1 MGVWNES
8 NHKDFEDKFITIRTL
23 IGRMM
28 WMVVV
33 AVRAMDYSSEGFTD
47 RFSIDPQTIFNGFWY
62 LKQLLMACSITIWK
76 ENGMGYIPIK
86 AEESMKIAV

>member
-1 MGVWNES
+1 MGVSKES
-8 NHKDFEDKFITIRTL
+8 NHKDFKDKFITIRTL

-47 RFSIDPQTIFNGFWY
+47 RFSIETRTIFNGF
-62 LKQLLMACSITIWK
+62 CI
-76 ENGMGYIPIK
+76 
-86 AEESMKIAV
+86 